1 MDGEGLGVAAAT
13 NLADLRSSK
22 LEDVGKLDDDRGS
35 ELEDDR
41 GTELEDDCGTEL
53 EDDRG
58 TEFEADRGTELE
70 DDRGFE
76 LLTFFLLVE
85 AEMGCTNSWRYFA

>member
-1 MDGEGLGVAAAT
+1 MDDEGLGVAVTT

-41 GTELEDDCGTEL
+41 DTEPEDDWGFELEDDWGTEL
-53 EDDRG
+53 
-58 TEFEADRGTELE
+58 EADRGTEL
-70 DDRGFE
+70 
-76 LLTFFLLVE
+76 LTFFLLME
-85 AEMGCTNSWRYFA
+85 AEIGCTNSWRYFA